1 MEASLPTAAM
11 HAAALVIGWVVI
23 GTGLVQNLIHLAQL
37 AVVARAAFLRRPE
50 PSAGRLWRLY
60 GDVAPP
66 VSLIVPAFN
75 EAKTI
80 VDSVRSLLSLE
91 YSSFEVIVV
100 NDGSQDR
107 TLEVLLDSFGLEAT
121 SRAFQQAVP
130 HSRVRGLY
138 ASPRQHRLLVVDK
151 ENGGKADALNAAINI
166 SRYALVCAIDADTV
180 LEPDAL
186 LRVVRPFVDD
196 PARTV
201 AVGGTV
207 RIANGCRVDSGRV
220 VEVALPRNLL
230 ALFQTVEYFRTF
242 LMARPAFS
250 HLNVLTTISG
260 AFGVFRRRSL
270 TEVGGYTRGTV
281 AEDLEIVVKLH
292 RHMLAKGVDY
302 RIACIEQPACW
313 TQAPETLRGLGRQRA
328 RWQRGALET
337 FFVHRSA
344 LVPARYGRFAVLGMG
359 QMLITD
365 VIGPAVEVLGYLTI
379 PLFWMLGLLDTAYL
393 LAFLSVTFAFGVFLS
408 ISAVMLE
415 EIEGGRLPRTRDLL
429 VVAFAAVAENFGY
442 RQLCNVWRLRGWWQ
456 FLRRRRDWGV
466 LTRRAFRQ
474 R

>member
-1 MEASLPTAAM
+1 MEASVPTGTM
-11 HAAALVIGWVVI
+11 HTVALVIAWVVI

-37 AVVARAAFLRRPE
+37 VLVAGAVVLRRPE
-50 PSAGRLWRLY
+50 PSVGRLWRLY

-66 VSLIVPAFN
+66 ISLIVPAFN
-75 EAKTI
+75 EEKTI

-107 TLEVLLDSFGLEAT
+107 TLEVLLESFGLEAT
-121 SRAFQQAVP
+121 SRAFRQAVP
-130 HSRVRGLY
+130 HSPMRGLY
-138 ASPRQHRLLVVDK
+138 ASPRQHSLLVVDK
-151 ENGGKADALNAAINI
+151 ERGGKADALNAAINM
-166 SRYALVCAIDADTV
+166 SRCALVGAIDADTV
-180 LEPDAL
+180 LEPGAL

-242 LMARPAFS
+242 LMARPACS

-270 TEVGGYTRGTV
+270 IEVGGYTRTTV
-281 AEDLEIVVKLH
+281 SEDLEIVVKLH

-302 RIACIEQPACW
+302 RIVCIEQPACW

-337 FFVHRSA
+337 FFAHAGVLVSA
-344 LVPARYGRFAVLGMG
+344 RRGRFAVLGMG
-359 QMLITD
+359 QLLLTD
-365 VIGPAVEVLGYLTI
+365 VIGPVVEVLGYLSI

-393 LAFLSVTFAFGVFLS
+393 LAFLGVTVAFGIFLS

-415 EIEGGRLPRTRDLL
+415 EIEGGSLARTRDLL
-429 VVAFAAVAENFGY
+429 IVALAAVAENFGY
-442 RQLCNVWRLRGWWQ
+442 RQLCNLWRLRGWWQ